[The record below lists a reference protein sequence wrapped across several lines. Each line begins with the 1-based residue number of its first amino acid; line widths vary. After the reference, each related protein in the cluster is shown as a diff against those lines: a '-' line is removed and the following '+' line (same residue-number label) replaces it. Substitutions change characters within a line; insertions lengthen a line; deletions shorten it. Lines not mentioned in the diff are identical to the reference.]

1 MKTDLLSCMDI
12 TRADFERIISLAAE
26 LKEGRGKPGAPKPF
40 EGKSVGMIF
49 AKSSTRTR
57 VSFEVGIFELGGRP
71 ALRWDAAKRF
81 PTRHAYWNVISPV
94 S

>member
-1 MKTDLLSCMDI
+1 MKKDLLSCMDI

-26 LKEGRGKPGAPKPF
+26 LKEGRGKP
-40 EGKSVGMIF
+40 
-49 AKSSTRTR
+49 
-57 VSFEVGIFELGGRP
+57 
-71 ALRWDAAKRF
+71 DAAKRF